1 MLELI
6 QSLPTFSAYGTP
18 IYFVYLLIAILPLGI
33 GLYFGKR
40 FSWYEALISFV
51 FIFLMF
57 DGQNWQQAVSLVGYV
72 VYQTVL
78 VLGYFAY
85 RQRRNS
91 GPVFYLVTLAS
102 ILPII
107 IVKFSPA
114 VVGHSSLLGF
124 LGISYLTFKA
134 AGTIIETR
142 DGVIKE
148 LNWWQFI
155 RFLLFMPTIT
165 SGPID
170 RYRRFAKDY
179 QTVPSRDKYLTLV
192 QKALPMLFLGFVYE
206 FVIDYFFGQLWY
218 PFMEKMALH
227 SAPHLSWWVVG
238 VAYTYAGHLYFN
250 FAGYS
255 MFAVAISY
263 LMGVETPINFNK
275 PFLSKN
281 IKEFWNRWHMTLSF
295 WFRDYIFMRFV
306 FLATK
311 KRWFKNRNLLSS
323 LAYMLNM
330 LVMGFWHGVTWYYIL
345 YGFLHGLAL
354 VVNDW
359 WLRYKR
365 KHLKIKSTR
374 LTRFIASFITFNFVV
389 LTFLVFCGFL
399 DKLWFTNPLT
409 MHP

>member
-165 SGPID
+165 SGPTTA
-170 RYRRFAKDY
+170 R
-179 QTVPSRDKYLTLV
+179 SC
-192 QKALPMLFLGFVYE
+192 
-206 FVIDYFFGQLWY
+206 
-218 PFMEKMALH
+218 
-227 SAPHLSWWVVG
+227 S
-238 VAYTYAGHLYFN
+238 
-250 FAGYS
+250 
-255 MFAVAISY
+255 
-263 LMGVETPINFNK
+263 
-275 PFLSKN
+275 
-281 IKEFWNRWHMTLSF
+281 
-295 WFRDYIFMRFV
+295 
-306 FLATK
+306 
-311 KRWFKNRNLLSS
+311 
-323 LAYMLNM
+323 
-330 LVMGFWHGVTWYYIL
+330 
-345 YGFLHGLAL
+345 
-354 VVNDW
+354 
-359 WLRYKR
+359 
-365 KHLKIKSTR
+365 
-374 LTRFIASFITFNFVV
+374 
-389 LTFLVFCGFL
+389 
-399 DKLWFTNPLT
+399 
-409 MHP
+409 